1 MKDRSRGFRILVE
14 KRWREQLLLSGWRS
28 HSGWFRPV
36 KKRRERVKRV
46 RLSLRYIVHRVGD
59 IKGETVVCGLVL
71 ILGIND
77 SATSYLEERN

>member
-28 HSGWFRPV
+28 HSEWFRPV

-46 RLSLRYIVHRVGD
+46 RLSLRFPPSWRYKRRDGCLRPRAYTRHKRLGD
-59 IKGETVVCGLVL
+59 ELPRR
-71 ILGIND
+71 
-77 SATSYLEERN
+77 A